1 MSPRIA
7 YNDKEVDLLARLI
20 RSEALGEGQEGML
33 LVGNVVVNR
42 VAVSCDVFRNVT
54 TITEAVYQKNAFAG
68 VNTPLFNGPINALD
82 RELALRT
89 INGYRNAPA
98 TYALWFKNPGVWQL
112 KLKKIQKALIYALF
126 FCQTF
131 CVFVSYFLVC
141 CVIISLWG
149 VYYAY
154 QYF

>member
-33 LVGNVVVNR
+33 LVGNVAVNR
-42 VAVSCDVFRNVT
+42 V
-54 TITEAVYQKNAFAG
+54 AFAG
-68 VNTPLFNGPINALD
+68 VNTPLFNGPINALE

-98 TYALWFKNPGVWQL
+98 TYALWFKNPGRNVVCPEVFYGYL
-112 KLKKIQKALIYALF
+112 AGRFGNHCFYDPGEDLN
-126 FCQTF
+126 CQF
-131 CVFVSYFLVC
+131 
-141 CVIISLWG
+141 
-149 VYYAY
+149 
-154 QYF
+154 